1 MQIGILGV
9 GNIGATPHP
18 TAQRRRAPGEGRE
31 LPRPGDHPGR
41 PARLQRTGCPRLRGF
56 ADVEALILSVPLERI
71 PELRPLVDDL
81 PANAVLLDT
90 SNYYPMRDG
99 NIAALDEG
107 QVESLWVTEQLGGRT
122 VVKAWNAIG
131 ARSFI
136 TKATT
141 AGSPDRLAIPVAAD
155 SDTDRALGISLV
167 QDTGFDGFDAGTL
180 AESWRQQP
188 GAPSYCTNLTSSQLA
203 VALAAT
209 VATRSP
215 REVTSP

>member
-1 MQIGILGV
+1 
-9 GNIGATPHP
+9 
-18 TAQRRRAPGEGRE
+18 
-31 LPRPGDHPGR
+31 
-41 PARLQRTGCPRLRGF
+41 
-56 ADVEALILSVPLERI
+56 
-71 PELRPLVDDL
+71 
-81 PANAVLLDT
+81 
-90 SNYYPMRDG
+90 MRDG

-215 REVTSP
+215 RRGDLAVKVIGELMEDTDADHSEDFFVQLTTADPSAERRGPQEPRTSLTHPSLGAGRRPDKELR